1 MQPIQSAASYSA
13 GEKPPPSRSAE
24 QPLSP
29 TQRTVLERLV
39 TRIVALNQQQ
49 PAEIWAGLKH
59 DLTLKHDVPL
69 GAQHFSAAE
78 NNLNQRLEAAQSAVA
93 TRQVMQQ
100 LTTLLSR
107 GNHRQ
112 AVSDFI
118 RQQFGQTA
126 LSQLT
131 AGQLKT
137 VLTLLQN
144 NQLSTP
150 QPRAPEQPSLSDRPM
165 QPAEQTILK
174 QLVNKLSAATGE
186 SGLAIWQKLLASVQL
201 KPGDFV
207 PARLFA
213 PLSTWLQASHTLSQH
228 PAPALLTVQAALK
241 QPLTEPEWQRMADYS
256 QQHFQATPQT
266 VLTPRQVQDVLTQ
279 ILLYRTEH
287 ISGSTEVRDIKP
299 IASPAQPLADGT
311 RPALSPRYLAAL
323 VIGLITLLVVWMGI

>member
-1 MQPIQSAASYSA
+1 MQPIQNAASYSA
-13 GEKPPPSRSAE
+13 GEKPPPSGSAE

-29 TQRTVLERLV
+29 MQRTVLERLV

-49 PAEIWAGLKH
+49 PAEVWAGLKH
-59 DLTLKHDVPL
+59 DLTLKHDRPL

-78 NNLNQRLEAAQSAVA
+78 ENLNQRLAAAQSAVS
-93 TRQVMQQ
+93 TRQVIQQ

-118 RQQFGQTA
+118 RQQYGQTA

-131 AGQLKT
+131 TGQLKT

-150 QPRAPEQPSLSDRPM
+150 QPSGASPASLSDRPM
-165 QPAEQTILK
+165 QPAEHTILK

-186 SGLAIWQKLLASVQL
+186 SGQTIWQKLLASVQL
-201 KPGDFV
+201 KPGDFI
-207 PARLFA
+207 PARLFT

-228 PAPALLTVQAALK
+228 PAPALITVQAALK

-266 VLTPRQVQDVLTQ
+266 VLTPLQVQDVLTQ
-279 ILLYRTEH
+279 ILLART
-287 ISGSTEVRDIKP
+287 GRAGGTPEVRDIRP
-299 IASPAQPLADGT
+299 IASPVLTPAERG
-311 RPALSPRYLAAL
+311 RPALSWRHLTAAAL
-323 VIGLITLLVVWMGI
+323 GLITLLILWIVI